1 MVPVLQLVR
10 KIGWDLRGGDL
21 REVLN
26 DPMWEA
32 REQRNQFP

>member
-21 REVLN
+21 KEVSD
-26 DPMWEA
+26 DPVWEA
-32 REQRNQFP
+32 REQRNQSP